1 MFRLHPGFRRPS
13 SSSSEEE
20 LPPPNSNRVKRALFG
35 PTDREEN
42 LRFVKNE
49 LKKARSEAS
58 NRWNFDFDSGTP
70 LAGPFDW
77 EEVKSN
83 VAGRSIINPEKHSVI
98 PASSDAKEN
107 RVGGDTGDPGPGGQ
121 LTPPVSTVSSH
132 LPEATETDGLLSST
146 TTTPP
151 SQEDLRTPPS
161 SSTVTSSTPSIS
173 SSEASSSSLPVHAG
187 ARPKEST
194 KDKKLT
200 DMYPTRKPRSKSSS
214 NLKKLKRLAQGTRS
228 PSVKSRSQLP
238 PGHSSSNV
246 RLETRDSKSITQT
259 SIPVTV
265 SSQDDSSNSD

>member
-58 NRWNFDFDSGTP
+58 NRWNFDFDSGVP
-70 LAGPFDW
+70 LSGNYDW
-77 EEVKSN
+77 QEVRSD
-83 VAGRSIINPEKHSVI
+83 VAVAAIINPEKHSVI

-146 TTTPP
+146 TTPP

-200 DMYPTRKPRSKSSS
+200 GKIKAFTF
-214 NLKKLKRLAQGTRS
+214 LLLFC
-228 PSVKSRSQLP
+228 
-238 PGHSSSNV
+238 
-246 RLETRDSKSITQT
+246 
-259 SIPVTV
+259 
-265 SSQDDSSNSD
+265 